1 MSENHD
7 GIFRNQS
14 ICIYDIQPV
23 GKLLCQSE
31 DFDRLLTG
39 HQVWPSDVTGRVTTR
54 GITSVG
60 VVEEDKAAPV
70 VVVEQRQQRPPDGR
84 PQLQGKLALCLGG
97 EAGRH
102 QADVQ
107 RPAEGRQRVDRAL
120 VVEAE
125 DGEDPSGV
133 LGADWEEEEQAEH

>member
-1 MSENHD
+1 M
-7 GIFRNQS
+7 
-14 ICIYDIQPV
+14 
-23 GKLLCQSE
+23 
-31 DFDRLLTG
+31 
-39 HQVWPSDVTGRVTTR
+39 
-54 GITSVG
+54 
-60 VVEEDKAAPV
+60 
-70 VVVEQRQQRPPDGR
+70 VEQRQQRPPDGR
-84 PQLQGKLALCLGG
+84 PQLQGELALGLGG

-133 LGADWEEEEQAEH
+133 LGADWGEKKRKSGERFGIREVETNWKWKRLFV